1 MLKSAKFAN
10 VPSVLR
16 AQIETNVE
24 HVAVVAIVVDAVAVS
39 QVQMAPTLT
48 LQMKAQ
54 IVQRIPAKIPQKVQL
69 IAVAVAAVQLAK
81 V

>member
-1 MLKSAKFAN
+1 MTQKIPMVVVDVIAA
-10 VPSVLR
+10 
-16 AQIETNVE
+16 
-24 HVAVVAIVVDAVAVS
+24 AVVVDAVAAS

-69 IAVAVAAVQLAK
+69 IAVAAAAVQLAK

>member
-1 MLKSAKFAN
+1 MTLKIPMAVVDA
-10 VPSVLR
+10 
-16 AQIETNVE
+16 I
-24 HVAVVAIVVDAVAVS
+24 VAVVVVDEVAVS

>member
-1 MLKSAKFAN
+1 MTLKIPMVVADAI
-10 VPSVLR
+10 
-16 AQIETNVE
+16 A
-24 HVAVVAIVVDAVAVS
+24 AVVVVDAVAVS

>member
-1 MLKSAKFAN
+1 MTQKIPMVVVDVIA
-10 VPSVLR
+10 
-16 AQIETNVE
+16 
-24 HVAVVAIVVDAVAVS
+24 AVVVVDAVAAS

-81 V
+81 A

>member
-1 MLKSAKFAN
+1 MTLKI
-10 VPSVLR
+10 PM
-16 AQIETNVE
+16 
-24 HVAVVAIVVDAVAVS
+24 VVADAIAAAVVVDAVAVS

>member
-1 MLKSAKFAN
+1 MTQKIPMVVVDVIA
-10 VPSVLR
+10 
-16 AQIETNVE
+16 
-24 HVAVVAIVVDAVAVS
+24 AVVVVDAVAAS

>member
-1 MLKSAKFAN
+1 MTLKI
-10 VPSVLR
+10 PM
-16 AQIETNVE
+16 
-24 HVAVVAIVVDAVAVS
+24 VVADAIAAAVVVDAVAVS

-54 IVQRIPAKIPQKVQL
+54 IVQRIPAKILQKVQL

>member
-1 MLKSAKFAN
+1 MTQKIPMVVVDVIAA
-10 VPSVLR
+10 
-16 AQIETNVE
+16 
-24 HVAVVAIVVDAVAVS
+24 AVVVDAVAAS

>member
-1 MLKSAKFAN
+1 MTQKILMVVVDAIA
-10 VPSVLR
+10 
-16 AQIETNVE
+16 A
-24 HVAVVAIVVDAVAVS
+24 AVVVDAVAAS